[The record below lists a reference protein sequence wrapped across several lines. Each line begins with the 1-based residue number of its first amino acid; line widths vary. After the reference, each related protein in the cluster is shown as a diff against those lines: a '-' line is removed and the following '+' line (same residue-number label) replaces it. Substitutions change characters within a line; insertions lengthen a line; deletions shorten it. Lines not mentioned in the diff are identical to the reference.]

1 MPVQSPTPPA
11 TPALHRLMNENEAAE
26 FLGISRATLRNRR
39 WRREPPIYRKLGPR
53 TVRYHRADL
62 EAFARPVNVPDAP

>member
-1 MPVQSPTPPA
+1 
-11 TPALHRLMNENEAAE
+11 MNENEAAE